1 MVTDYNYLNNYSPR
15 TQKDY
20 LTKSTAS
27 ALPDEAIVDSVIN
40 DITIYISN

>member
-20 LTKSTAS
+20 LIKSTAS
-27 ALPDEAIVDSVIN
+27 ALPDEAMIECEKEIAM
-40 DITIYISN
+40 YISN